1 MSTHY
6 RSRAHSGLAAFLLFA
21 ALPLQAQ
28 TLPDRI
34 FRHRMEPRPVT
45 GQFVING
52 FPMPFPSGSIANGA
66 QQASP
71 GVYSGVLYFPP
82 TTMQGNINGLGMV
95 TLNAQL
101 IHLGSTYNPMTAPNV
116 AGIQMDNVYLRLDS
130 ATVSGVPVALGSDC
144 NYGPI
149 TLGATGTWNASNE
162 TMSGGGI
169 VIPPIAN
176 GSACAGFANT
186 LNNSIAGSNNS
197 VTITIAF

>member
-6 RSRAHSGLAAFLLFA
+6 RFRVQSALAAFLLFA
-21 ALPLQAQ
+21 ALPLLAQ
-28 TLPDRI
+28 TPPDRI
-34 FRHRMEPRPVT
+34 FRHRMEPRPVS

-52 FPMPFPSGSIANGA
+52 FPMPFPAGSIANGA

-82 TTMQGNINGLGMV
+82 STLQSNVNGLGMV
-95 TLNAQL
+95 TLNLQL
-101 IHLGSTYNPMTAPNV
+101 IHLGSTWNPMTAPNV

-130 ATVSGVPVALGSDC
+130 ATVSGIPVALGSDC
-144 NYGPI
+144 IYGPI
-149 TLGATGTWNASNE
+149 LIGISGTWNASNE

-169 VIPPIAN
+169 TIPPIAN
-176 GSACAGFANT
+176 SAACAGYANT

-197 VTITIAF
+197 ATITIAF